1 MFSLVS
7 RFKRWL
13 RRALKVRSESRQKKS
28 DSASDRTLRLL
39 LLAIVSISVGILY
52 PGQTLFAPLDIPH
65 KGEIAV
71 EDISASATITV
82 LKTEEEL
89 AEEKYLVRFSVPY
102 YVDLDTTVTRSV
114 SENLSSFFGIVDS
127 LNSQLLA
134 LDTEADTLALRILTA
149 RFPALSENTIR
160 RSLRRRDLAVV
171 RANIEA
177 VFRDDIYRVGV
188 LPDLSAL
195 PEARGKTVVV
205 RTADREQVFTRDKI
219 PHMAI
224 AIGRLLTGL
233 NRMGTT
239 RTIDVE
245 YHYLVGR
252 AFIQPN
258 LRVDA
263 SRYNARLQEDLG
275 AISSVKEVVQ
285 SGDVIVRSGDRITAR
300 QERILEEMATLRLR
314 EQSGGWIVSLLPA
327 LARVLLVLVC
337 FVGLYLFLYFFR
349 SEIYYSNPRLFALL
363 LIFGFQFMLIWFVAR
378 EESLSMY
385 LYPVAV
391 LPVLVTILFDA
402 EVGILSTLVLA
413 LLLGIMHRFS
423 FTLCLMTVIVGIV
436 GCFLSR
442 RVRKR
447 SQFLYIM
454 FYLALCYAAV
464 ILLVENLRISPSSEV
479 TTDVMYGFVNGIVT
493 GLLVLGLLPFFESMF
508 GFASDI
514 TLLELSDPNHSL
526 LRRLA
531 LEAPGTY
538 HHSIIVSN
546 LCEAGAKSI
555 GANSLLARVG
565 AYYHD
570 IGKIEIPE
578 YFVENQLGVKSK
590 HDHLSPTMSALILS
604 SHVKKGR
611 QLGEAADIPDDVLN
625 FIEEHH
631 GTMVMNFF
639 YQKAV
644 QMGEEDVTEDKFRY
658 PGPRPQ
664 TRESAITMLADGVEA
679 ASRTLDDPKPARI
692 HHLIQRI
699 INERFQSGELEE
711 CPLTLRDL
719 ARIREAFAQVLIG
732 AFHHRVVYPKRET
745 ETR

>member
-1 MFSLVS
+1 MFSLIS

-13 RRALKVRSESRQKKS
+13 RRTLKIRSESRQKKTDRS
-28 DSASDRTLRLL
+28 TDRTLNFF
-39 LLAIVSISVGILY
+39 LLAVVSVSVGLLY

-65 KGEIAV
+65 KGEVAV
-71 EDISASATITV
+71 EDIIAPAPITI
-82 LKTEEEL
+82 LKTEEEIS
-89 AEEKYLVRFSVPY
+89 EEKYLVQFSVPY
-102 YVDLDTTVTRSV
+102 LVDLDTVVTKSV
-114 SENLSSFFGIVDS
+114 FGNLALFFQTVDS
-127 LNSQLLA
+127 LDAKIASTNG
-134 LDTEADTLALRILTA
+134 DADTLGINVLTA
-149 RFPALSENTIR
+149 RFPTLSENTIR
-160 RSLRRRDLAVV
+160 RSLRRKDMSVV
-171 RANIEA
+171 KQNLES
-177 VFRDDIYRVGV
+177 VFRNEIYRVGV
-188 LPDLSAL
+188 LPDQSAL
-195 PEARGKTVVV
+195 PEARGKSVIV
-205 RTADREQVFTRDKI
+205 RSSDREQVFSRDKI
-219 PHMAI
+219 PHIAI
-224 AIGRLLTGL
+224 AIGRLLTSL
-233 NRMGTT
+233 NKLGGSEP
-239 RTIDVE
+239 IDVE
-245 YHYLVGR
+245 YHYLLGR

-263 SRYNARLQEDLG
+263 NRYNSRVQEELSV
-275 AISSVKEVVQ
+275 ISPVKEVVQ
-285 SGDVIVRSGDRITAR
+285 AGDIVVSVGDRITFR
-300 QERILEEMATLRLR
+300 QERILEEMAHLALN
-314 EQSGGWIVSLLPA
+314 EKSGGWIVPLLPA
-327 LARVLLVLVC
+327 LARILLVLVC
-337 FVGLYLFLYFFR
+337 FAGLYLFLYHFR
-349 SEIYYSNPRLFALL
+349 RDIYYSFPRIFAILL
-363 LIFGFQFMLIWFVAR
+363 VFGFQLVLIWAVAR
-378 EESLSMY
+378 EEELSLY
-385 LYPVAV
+385 LYPVAM
-391 LPVLVTILFDA
+391 LPILITILFDA
-402 EVGILSTLVLA
+402 EVGILSTIVLA

-423 FTLCLMTVIVGIV
+423 FTLCLMTVVVGIV

-454 FYLALCYAAV
+454 FYTALCYAAV
-464 ILLVENLRISPSSEV
+464 ILLVENLRISQSSEIS
-479 TTDVMYGFVNGIVT
+479 TDVIYGFVNGIAT
-493 GLLVLGLLPFFESMF
+493 GLLVLGLLPFFESIF
-508 GFASDI
+508 GFASDV
-514 TLLELSDPNHSL
+514 TLLELSDPNHPL

-590 HDHLSPTMSALILS
+590 HDNLSPTMSALILS

-611 QLGEAADIPDDVLN
+611 QLGEDSDIPDDVLN

-631 GTMVMNFF
+631 GTMVMTYFH
-639 YQKAV
+639 QKAI
-644 QMGEEDVTEDKFRY
+644 QLGEDDVTEDKFRY

-664 TRESAITMLADGVEA
+664 TRETALAMLADGVEA

-699 INERFQSGELEE
+699 INERFQSGELED

>member
-13 RRALKVRSESRQKKS
+13 RRTLKIRSESRQKKS
-28 DSASDRTLRLL
+28 DRTSDRTLRILL
-39 LLAIVSISVGILY
+39 LVLVSVLIGILY
-52 PGQTLFAPLDIPH
+52 PGQTLYAPLDIPH
-65 KGEIAV
+65 KGEVAV
-71 EDISASATITV
+71 EDIVATAPITI
-82 LKTEEEL
+82 LKTPEEL

-102 YVDLDTTVTRSV
+102 YVDLDTVVTNTVF
-114 SENLSSFFGIVDS
+114 ENLATFFRVADS
-127 LNSQLLA
+127 LSAQGTLN
-134 LDTEADTLALRILTA
+134 DGDADTVGISILKS
-149 RFPALSENTIR
+149 RFPSLSENTIR
-160 RSLRRRDLAVV
+160 KSLRRKDMAVV
-171 RANIEA
+171 KANIEM
-177 VFRDDIYRVGV
+177 VFRNEIYRVGV
-188 LPDLSAL
+188 LPDQSAL
-195 PEARGKTVVV
+195 PEARGKSVII
-205 RTADREQVFTRDKI
+205 RSADREQVYTRDKI
-219 PHMAI
+219 PHIAI
-224 AIGRLLTGL
+224 AIGRLLTAL
-233 NRMGTT
+233 NKLGGAQS
-239 RTIDVE
+239 IDVE
-245 YHYLVGR
+245 YHYLLGR

-258 LRVDA
+258 LQVDA
-263 SRYNARLQEDLG
+263 NRYNALLQEELA
-275 AISSVKEVVQ
+275 AISPVKEVVQ
-285 SGDVIVRSGDRITAR
+285 AGDITVRSGDRITDR
-300 QERILEEMATLRLR
+300 QERILEEMARLALR
-314 EQSGGWIVSLLPA
+314 EKSGGWIVPLLPA
-327 LARVLLVLVC
+327 VARVLLVLVC
-337 FVGLYLFLYFFR
+337 FAGLYLFLYHFR
-349 SEIYYSNPRLFALL
+349 REIYYSLPRLFAILL
-363 LIFGFQFMLIWFVAR
+363 VFGFQLVLIWLVAR
-378 EESLSMY
+378 EETLSLY
-385 LYPVAV
+385 LYPVAM
-391 LPVLVTILFDA
+391 LPILVTILFDA

-454 FYLALCYAAV
+454 FYTALCYAAV
-464 ILLVENLRISPSSEV
+464 ILLVENLRISQSSEIA
-479 TTDVMYGFVNGIVT
+479 TDVVYGLVNGIAT
-493 GLLVLGLLPFFESMF
+493 GLLVLGLLPFFESIF
-508 GFASDI
+508 GFASDV
-514 TLLELSDPNHSL
+514 TLLELSDPNHPL

-611 QLGEAADIPDDVLN
+611 QLGEEADIPDDVLN

-631 GTMVMNFF
+631 GTMVMTFF
-639 YQKAV
+639 HQKAI
-644 QMGEEDVTEDKFRY
+644 QLGEDDVTEDKFRY

-664 TRESAITMLADGVEA
+664 TRETALSMLADGVEA

-699 INERFQSGELEE
+699 INERFQSGELED

-732 AFHHRVVYPKRET
+732 AFHHRVVYPKREA
-745 ETR
+745 EAR